1 MPPARSAPAFTLPFA
16 APARR
21 RHPPICTASGGTT
34 SAKGRLLRILPSFI
48 NLETQSSKVGELI
61 MELERDAAP
70 PATPE
75 FTSMF
80 LEGDWRLL
88 FSSSRPTQLSGEIRV
103 RRIVQSI
110 RTVPDKTLI
119 NTVDW
124 TWTKP
129 GTDVG
134 VEAVLRVICSYEFAG
149 ATRINVSLE
158 DHQVRIPPQGA
169 GPIQPEELQALVID
183 LQRSIPIELFDPSGL
198 QDVSVIQPDFRIAR
212 FLGKRI
218 AGVRNVFQSDSVP
231 HTVPADRD

>member
-1 MPPARSAPAFTLPFA
+1 MPCAPAFTLSFA
-16 APARR
+16 PPARR
-21 RHPPICTASGGTT
+21 RRPATCAASGGAT

-61 MELERDAAP
+61 QELERDASP

-88 FSSSRPTQLSGEIRV
+88 FSSARPTKVSGDIRV

-110 RTVPDKTLI
+110 RTVPDRTLI

-124 TWTKP
+124 SWARRGGEKSV
-129 GTDVG
+129 D
-134 VEAVLRVICSYEFAG
+134 AVLRVVCSYEFAG
-149 ATRINVSLE
+149 ATRINVALE
-158 DHQVRIPPQGA
+158 DHQVRIPPQTA
-169 GPIQPEELQALVID
+169 GPIQPEELQDLVMD
-183 LQRSIPIELFDPSGL
+183 LQRSLPIELFDPSGL
-198 QDVSVIQPDFRIAR
+198 QDISVIQPDFRIAR

-218 AGVRNVFQSDSVP
+218 AGVRNIFVSDSVP